1 MTALLSSQLR
11 LVRPPIKVVID
22 PSIQLL
28 SPTKQI
34 LWSRLFLGGTMKKMF
49 IAGVVLCAMLSSC
62 ATTSEMPLAPN
73 AVRLDTNASGL
84 IFTSA
89 AGAITMKKA
98 AEATVKRGYTH
109 FRLDQVATA
118 QGSRFVGMNT
128 NTYGNASANVYGNTA
143 YGTYSANSFST
154 PMYAPTAQIG
164 VTVIMFHANEAGAK
178 GAFNAAEVI
187 KKNGKI

>member
-1 MTALLSSQLR
+1 
-11 LVRPPIKVVID
+11 
-22 PSIQLL
+22 
-28 SPTKQI
+28 
-34 LWSRLFLGGTMKKMF
+34 
-49 IAGVVLCAMLSSC
+49 
-62 ATTSEMPLAPN
+62 
-73 AVRLDTNASGL
+73 
-84 IFTSA
+84 
-89 AGAITMKKA
+89 MKKA